1 MTALPRW
8 RRQQGVA
15 EGSALDVRSGEQVR
29 GRVVE
34 FGSNR
39 GLAGLLAELVPE
51 LLGVSME
58 PVPQNTGFLPH
69 RSGKLQ
75 AF

>member
-1 MTALPRW
+1 MSGLENRFE
-8 RRQQGVA
+8 GV
-15 EGSALDVRSGEQVR
+15 SWNV
-29 GRVVE
+29 
-34 FGSNR
+34 GSNR

-58 PVPQNTGFLPH
+58 PVPQNTSFRPH
-69 RSGKLQ
+69 RSGKLR